1 MTIESAIEAYLVCR
15 KNKRG
20 TISAL
25 DFEINYE
32 EKLLELVE
40 AIQNRTYYPG
50 TSICFIV
57 TRPRYREVFAAN
69 FADRIIHHWIAIRLE
84 PLLEQ
89 TFTDRT
95 FNCRVGKGQLYGTNQ
110 MKEDIFNCSEG
121 YTRDCHIMQLDLKG
135 FFMSINRKLMAKIVD
150 DFILE
155 KYTGDDIDTLRF
167 LCKTVIT
174 HAPEHDC
181 IRHSEPE
188 LWEYLPANKSLF
200 TNGEGLGIAI
210 GNLFAQ
216 HFANLLLNS
225 LDWFIIEGLGFP
237 YYGRYVDDFYLIH
250 HDKEKLLSAVQPI
263 REHLSSLDLSLNE
276 RKFYFQHYAK
286 GAKFLGAV
294 IKPYRSYI
302 GSRTLN
308 NFEGAIRNLN
318 QSTTINQI
326 QHSVASINSYL
337 GLLRQHSEYSNRK
350 KYLQQI
356 EPHAFKY
363 VYIQGS
369 YEVLS
374 LKNEYKC
381 IA

>member
-1 MTIESAIEAYLVCR
+1 MTIETGLEAYYACRKDKRYTASAIE
-15 KNKRG
+15 
-20 TISAL
+20 
-25 DFEINYE
+25 FEMHYARH
-32 EKLLELVE
+32 LADLVE
-40 AIQNRTYYPG
+40 AVQKRTYHPG

-57 TRPRYREVFAAN
+57 TRPRLREVFASN
-69 FADRIIHHWIAIRLE
+69 FADRIIHHWIALRLE
-84 PLLEQ
+84 PLLEA

-95 FNCRVGKGQLYGTNQ
+95 FNCRVGKGQLYGTTQ

-121 YTRDCHIMQLDLKG
+121 YTKDCHIMQLDLKG

-155 KYTGDDIDTLRF
+155 KYTGDDIDTLRY
-167 LCKTVIT
+167 LCSAVIS

-181 IRHSEPE
+181 VRHSDPE
-188 LWEYLPANKSLF
+188 LWNDLDPNKSLF

-225 LDWFIIEGLGFP
+225 LDWFIIETLGFP

-250 HDKEKLLSAVQPI
+250 TDKKKLLAAVQPI
-263 REHLSSLDLSLNE
+263 RDHLATLGLALNE
-276 RKFYFQHYAK
+276 RKFYLQHYAK

-294 IKPYRSYI
+294 IKPHRSFI

-318 QSTTINQI
+318 SSTTVNQI
-326 QHSVASINSYL
+326 RHSVASINSYL
-337 GLLRQHSEYSNRK
+337 GLLRQHDEYNNRK
-350 KYLQQI
+350 KYLRQI

-363 VYIQGS
+363 VYIKGS

-381 IA
+381 PA